1 MESHN
6 SIQLN
11 KPRRGDGPAMRAI
24 ARDTGVLSVNSAYY
38 YAMMARCF
46 SDTCLVARSGEQVCG
61 YIAALFLPAQPET
74 LFVWQIGVSRAAQ
87 GKGIG
92 KQMLI
97 RLIERARPT
106 FLEATIALDNQASLR
121 AFQAAARQ
129 MAADATFSDKPFFT
143 QSDMGSADAPEHLM
157 RIGPIQLLK
166 QNA

>member
-1 MESHN
+1 MEPHN

-11 KPRRGDGPAMRAI
+11 KPRRGDGPAMRVI

-97 RLIERARPT
+97 RLIERARPA
-106 FLEATIALDNQASLR
+106 FLE
-121 AFQAAARQ
+121 
-129 MAADATFSDKPFFT
+129 ATFSDKPFFT
-143 QSDMGSADAPEHLM
+143 QSDMGSTDAPEHLM